1 MADVFGSNPTF
12 GGAFSVDKAKL
23 TFLPDHGLGQL
34 VQSAS
39 ASYRRQV
46 SRIFD
51 LGDGSKTYYVAGR
64 AEGNLGIQRMAA
76 PKSVA
81 GAFLQQ
87 FGDVCRVASDKRGA
101 NTITISAQG
110 AQACP
115 GQGSTTKY
123 TMEYCL
129 ITNVDLQISVQS
141 LAMTE
146 GVGLMFAKLD
156 MGS

>member
-76 PKSVA
+76 PTSISKL
-81 GAFLQQ
+81 FLQQ
-87 FGDVCRVASDKRGA
+87 FGDVCRVASDSKGA
-101 NTITISAQG
+101 NTITITATG
-110 AQACP
+110 AQICA
-115 GQGSTTKY
+115 GQSTTKY